1 MNIPSL
7 VIGLA
12 AGLFIGILAC
22 ILYRNKKAKDD
33 KAKIANAEEEALRI
47 INDAIKSAESKKREA
62 TLEAKEEILRSRKEY
77 EKEEKERRADL
88 QKQERRLQQKEENID
103 RKTDAIEKKEEAL
116 AQKHAALDKE
126 NEEIKIIKRSQTE
139 MLERISGFTADEA
152 KKYLIEQV
160 ESEVT
165 HETALKIK
173 EIEARAKDEAD
184 QYAREI
190 VASAIQR
197 CAADHVAEIT
207 VSVVPL
213 PNDEMK
219 GRIIG
224 REGRNI
230 RTIETLTGVDLII
243 DDTPEAITV
252 SCFEPVRR
260 EVARLALEKLIA
272 DGRIHPTHIEEM
284 VAKARREVDAV
295 IKSEGERAVL
305 ETGVRGL
312 HPELVKM
319 LGRLHYR
326 TSYGQNVLQHSIEV
340 AHLAGMMAA
349 ELGADVAT
357 AKRAGLLH
365 DIGKA
370 VDHELEGT
378 HVALGVE
385 FLRKYHEREDVIHA
399 VQAHHNDV
407 EPQTV
412 VACLV
417 QAADA
422 ISAARPGA
430 RRENIENY
438 IKRLEKLEEITGS
451 YPGVETSYAI
461 QAGREVRVMV
471 KPEQVSEDDM
481 VILAR
486 ELAKRIE
493 SELEY
498 PGQIKVHVLRE
509 TKVIEYA
516 KLEKSTAEAPL
527 RRCFFSL
534 L

>member
-1 MNIPSL
+1 MGFELIHIIAIL
-7 VIGLA
+7 IAVVVTAVICFPL
-12 AGLFIGILAC
+12 GIS
-22 ILYRNKKAKDD
+22 YRKKVSEKE
-33 KAKIANAEEEALRI
+33 ISSAEDEARRI
-47 INDAIKSAESKKREA
+47 INEAIKSSENKKREA
-62 TLEAKEEILRSRKEY
+62 LVEAKEEILRNRSEF
-77 EKEEKERRADL
+77 EKEVKVQKADL

-103 RKTDAIEKKEEAL
+103 RKTENIEKKEELL
-116 AQKHAALDKE
+116 AQKHAELE
-126 NEEIKIIKRSQTE
+126 REHEEVRTIKRSQTE
-139 MLERISGFTADEA
+139 MLERISGFTAEDA
-152 KKYLIEQV
+152 KAYLIAQV
-160 ESEVT
+160 ETEVT
-165 HETALKIK
+165 HETAMKIK
-173 EIEARAKDEAD
+173 EIEARAKEEAD
-184 QYAREI
+184 QRAREI
-190 VASAIQR
+190 VATAIQR
-197 CAADHVAEIT
+197 CAADHVSDIT

-260 EVARLALEKLIA
+260 EIARVALEKLIA

-284 VAKARREVDAV
+284 VEKARREVEAV
-295 IKSEGERAVL
+295 IKSEGERATF
-305 ETGVRGL
+305 ETGVRGV
-312 HPELVKM
+312 HPEVQKM

-340 AHLAGMMAA
+340 SHIAGLMAA
-349 ELGADVAT
+349 ELGADVTA

-370 VDHELEGT
+370 LDHEFEGT
-378 HVALGVE
+378 HVNLGVE
-385 FLRKYHEREDVIHA
+385 FCRKYKEKEDILHA
-399 VQAHHNDV
+399 IQAHHGDV
-407 EPQTV
+407 ECKPL

-422 ISAARPGA
+422 VSAARPGA
-430 RRENIENY
+430 RRENLENY
-438 IKRLEKLEEITGS
+438 IKRLEKLEEITGT
-451 YPGVETSYAI
+451 YPGVEKSYAI

-471 KPEQVSEDDM
+471 KPEQVGEDQM

-493 SELEY
+493 NELEY

-509 TKVIEYA
+509 TKVVEYA
-516 KLEKSTAEAPL
+516 K
-527 RRCFFSL
+527 
-534 L
+534 

>member
-1 MNIPSL
+1 MTTVGYIVAAVAAVIALLIGFL
-7 VIGLA
+7 V
-12 AGLFIGILAC
+12 GIQ
-22 ILYRNKKAKDD
+22 YRKKV
-33 KAKIANAEEEALRI
+33 AEKEISSAEDEARRI
-47 INDAIKSAESKKREA
+47 INEAIKSSESKKREA
-62 TLEAKEEILRSRKEY
+62 LLEAKEEILRNRAEY
-77 EKEEKERRADL
+77 EKEVKERRADL

-116 AQKHAALDKE
+116 AEKHEALLREQD
-126 NEEIKIIKRSQTE
+126 EIKLIKRSQTE
-139 MLERISGFTADEA
+139 MLERISGFTAEQA
-152 KKYLIEQV
+152 KEYLIRQV

-165 HETALKIK
+165 HETAMKIK

-184 QYAREI
+184 QRAREI
-190 VASAIQR
+190 VATAIQR

-230 RTIETLTGVDLII
+230 RTLETLTGADLII

-252 SCFEPVRR
+252 SCFEPGRR

-284 VAKARREVDAV
+284 VEKARREVDAV
-295 IKSEGERAVL
+295 IRAEGERATL
-305 ETGVRGL
+305 ETGVRGV
-312 HPELVKM
+312 HPELQKL

-340 AHLAGMMAA
+340 SHIAGMMAA
-349 ELGADVAT
+349 ELGADVAA

-370 VDHELEGT
+370 VDHEMEGT
-378 HVALGVE
+378 HIQLGVE
-385 FLRKYHEREDVIHA
+385 LCRKYKEKEDIIHA
-399 VQAHHNDV
+399 IQAHHGDV
-407 EPQTV
+407 ECKTL

-422 ISAARPGA
+422 VSAARPGA
-430 RRENIENY
+430 RRENLENY
-438 IKRLEKLEEITGS
+438 IKRLEKLEEITGD
-451 YPGVETSYAI
+451 YPGVEKSYAI

-471 KPEQVSEDDM
+471 KPEQVSEDQM

-486 ELAKRIE
+486 ELARRIE

-509 TKVIEYA
+509 TKVVEYA
-516 KLEKSTAEAPL
+516 K
-527 RRCFFSL
+527 
-534 L
+534 

>member
-1 MNIPSL
+1 MDLPSL
-7 VIGLA
+7 AIGLA

-22 ILYRNKKAKDD
+22 ILYRNKKAKND
-33 KAKIANAEEEALRI
+33 KEKIANAEDEALRI
-47 INDAIKSAESKKREA
+47 INEAIKSAENKKREA

-77 EKEEKERRADL
+77 EKEEKERRTDL

-103 RKTDAIEKKEEAL
+103 RKTDAIEKKEETL

-139 MLERISGFTADEA
+139 MLERISGFTAEDA
-152 KKYLIEQV
+152 KKYLIDQV

-173 EIEARAKDEAD
+173 EIEARVKDEAD
-184 QYAREI
+184 QYAREV

-312 HPELVKM
+312 HPELIKM

-407 EPQTV
+407 EPQTI

-471 KPEQVSEDDM
+471 RPEQVSEDDM

-516 KLEKSTAEAPL
+516 K
-527 RRCFFSL
+527 
-534 L
+534 

>member
-1 MNIPSL
+1 MDFEVIHIVAIIVAAL
-7 VIGLA
+7 VALAIGFPL
-12 AGLFIGILAC
+12 GIS
-22 ILYRNKKAKDD
+22 YRKKVSEKE
-33 KAKIANAEEEALRI
+33 ISSAEEEARRI
-47 INDAIKSAESKKREA
+47 INEAIKSSESKKREA
-62 TLEAKEEILRSRKEY
+62 LVEAKEEILRNRSEY
-77 EKEEKERRADL
+77 EKEVKERRNEI
-88 QKQERRLQQKEENID
+88 QKQERRLQQKEENLD
-103 RKTDAIEKKEEAL
+103 RKNENIEKKEEAL
-116 AQKHAALDKE
+116 AAKHADLDRE
-126 NEEIKIIKRSQTE
+126 LEEVANIKRSQTE

-152 KKYLIEQV
+152 KAYLIAQV

-165 HETALKIK
+165 HETAMKIK
-173 EIEARAKDEAD
+173 EIEQRAKEEAD
-184 QYAREI
+184 QRAREI
-190 VASAIQR
+190 VATAIQR
-197 CAADHVAEIT
+197 CAADHAADIT

-260 EVARLALEKLIA
+260 EVARVALERLIA

-284 VAKARREVDAV
+284 VEKARREVDAV
-295 IKSEGERAVL
+295 IKSEGERAAF

-312 HPELVKM
+312 HPEVQKM
-319 LGRLHYR
+319 LGKLHYR

-340 AHLAGMMAA
+340 SQLAGLMAA
-349 ELGADVAT
+349 ELGVDVAT

-370 VDHELEGT
+370 LDHEYEGT
-378 HVALGVE
+378 HISLGVE
-385 FLRKYHEREDVIHA
+385 FCRKFKEKEEILHA
-399 VQAHHNDV
+399 IQAHHGDV
-407 EPQTV
+407 ECKTI

-430 RRENIENY
+430 RRENLENY
-438 IKRLEKLEEITGS
+438 IKRLEKLEEITGT
-451 YPGVETSYAI
+451 YPGVEKSYAI

-471 KPEQVSEDDM
+471 KPEQVSEDQM

-493 SELEY
+493 DELEY

-509 TKVIEYA
+509 TKVVEYA
-516 KLEKSTAEAPL
+516 K
-527 RRCFFSL
+527 
-534 L
+534 

>member
-1 MNIPSL
+1 MNPIIAA
-7 VIGLA
+7 VIGLL
-12 AGLFIGILAC
+12 AGCAVGFLLGRSWWKFDSKRQIESAEDE
-22 ILYRNKKAKDD
+22 AKR
-33 KAKIANAEEEALRI
+33 IVNEAY
-47 INDAIKSAESKKREA
+47 KSAESKKREA
-62 TLEAKEEILRSRKEY
+62 LLEAKEEILKSRSEF
-77 EKEEKERRADL
+77 EKEEKTRRADL
-88 QKQERRLQQKEENID
+88 QRQENRLQQKEETLD
-103 RKTDAIEKKEEAL
+103 RKTDAIEKKEESL
-116 AQKHAALDKE
+116 NQKHAAIDKE
-126 NEEIKIIKRSQTE
+126 AEEIKLIKRSQTE
-139 MLERISGFTADEA
+139 MLERISGFTAEDA
-152 KKYLIEQV
+152 KKYLIAQV

-173 EIEARAKDEAD
+173 EVESRMKEECELR
-184 QYAREI
+184 AREV
-190 VASAIQR
+190 VAQAIQR
-197 CAADHVAEIT
+197 CAADQVAEMT

-260 EVARLALEKLIA
+260 EIARLALEKLIA

-284 VAKARREVDAV
+284 VEKARREVEST
-295 IKSEGERAVL
+295 IKAEGERAVF
-305 ETGVRGL
+305 ECGVRNL

-340 AHLAGMMAA
+340 SHIAGMMAA
-349 ELGADVAT
+349 ELGADVQA

-365 DIGKA
+365 DLGKA

-385 FLRKYHEREDVIHA
+385 FARKYKEKDDIIHA
-399 VQAHHNDV
+399 IEAHHNDV
-407 EPQTV
+407 EPKTI

-430 RRENIENY
+430 RRENLENY
-438 IKRLEKLEEITGS
+438 IKRLEQLETITGS
-451 YPGVETSYAI
+451 YPGVDKAFAI

-471 KPEQVSEDDM
+471 KPEQVSEDHM

-486 ELAKRIE
+486 ELAKKIE
-493 SELEY
+493 EEMEY

-509 TKVIEYA
+509 TKVVEYA
-516 KLEKSTAEAPL
+516 K
-527 RRCFFSL
+527 
-534 L
+534 

>member
-1 MNIPSL
+1 MMQY
-7 VIGLA
+7 
-12 AGLFIGILAC
+12 ILAV
-22 ILYRNKKAKDD
+22 IAFAVAAVVFFPLGIVYRKKVSEKE
-33 KAKIANAEEEALRI
+33 ISSAEEEARRI
-47 INDAIKSAESKKREA
+47 INEAIKSSESKKREA
-62 TLEAKEEILRSRKEY
+62 LVEAKEEILRARSEY
-77 EKEEKERRADL
+77 EKEEKSRRADL
-88 QKQERRLQQKEENID
+88 QKQERRLQQKEENLD
-103 RKTDAIEKKEEAL
+103 RKTENIERKEEAL
-116 AQKHAALDKE
+116 NQKHAEADKE
-126 NEEIKIIKRSQTE
+126 QEEIKLIKRSQTE
-139 MLERISGFTADEA
+139 MLERISGFTAEEA
-152 KKYLIEQV
+152 KNYLIAQM

-173 EIEARAKDEAD
+173 EIEARAKDEAG
-184 QYAREI
+184 QRARES
-190 VASAIQR
+190 VATAIQR

-260 EVARLALEKLIA
+260 EVARVALEKLIA

-284 VAKARREVDAV
+284 VEKARREVDAV
-295 IKSEGERAVL
+295 IKSEGERAAL

-312 HPELVKM
+312 HPEVQKM

-340 AHLAGMMAA
+340 SHIAGLMAA
-349 ELGADVAT
+349 ELGLDVNA

-370 VDHELEGT
+370 LDHEFEGT
-378 HVALGVE
+378 HVNLGVE
-385 FLRKYHEREDVIHA
+385 FCRKYKEKEDILNA
-399 VQAHHNDV
+399 IQAHHGDV
-407 EPQTV
+407 ECKTL

-430 RRENIENY
+430 RRENLENY

-451 YPGVETSYAI
+451 YPGVEKSYAI

-471 KPEQVSEDDM
+471 KPEQVSEDQM

-486 ELAKRIE
+486 ELANRIE
-493 SELEY
+493 NELEY

-509 TKVIEYA
+509 TKVVEYA
-516 KLEKSTAEAPL
+516 K
-527 RRCFFSL
+527 
-534 L
+534 

>member
-12 AGLFIGILAC
+12 TGLFIGILAC

-33 KAKIANAEEEALRI
+33 KEKIANAEEEALRI

-126 NEEIKIIKRSQTE
+126 NEEIKIIKRSQTA

-312 HPELVKM
+312 HPELVKL

-516 KLEKSTAEAPL
+516 K
-527 RRCFFSL
+527 
-534 L
+534 

>member
-1 MNIPSL
+1 MNTVGYI
-7 VIGLA
+7 VA
-12 AGLFIGILAC
+12 AVAAAVALLIGILVG
-22 ILYRNKKAKDD
+22 IQIRKKKAEREISSAEDE
-33 KAKIANAEEEALRI
+33 AKRI
-47 INDAIKSAESKKREA
+47 INEAIKSAESKKREA
-62 TLEAKEEILRSRKEY
+62 LLEAKEEILKNRAEY
-77 EKEEKERRADL
+77 EKEVKERRADM
-88 QKQERRLQQKEENID
+88 QRQERRLQQKEENID

-116 AQKHAALDKE
+116 AEKHDAILKE
-126 NEEIKIIKRSQTE
+126 QDEIKLIKRSQTE
-139 MLERISGFTADEA
+139 MLERISGFTADQA
-152 KKYLIEQV
+152 KEYLIQQV

-165 HETALKIK
+165 HETAMKIK

-184 QYAREI
+184 QRAREI
-190 VASAIQR
+190 VATAIQR

-230 RTIETLTGVDLII
+230 RTLETLTGADLII

-284 VAKARREVDAV
+284 VEKARREVDAV
-295 IKSEGERAVL
+295 IRAEGERAIL
-305 ETGVRGL
+305 ETGVRGV
-312 HPELVKM
+312 HPELQKL

-340 AHLAGMMAA
+340 SHIAGMMAA
-349 ELGADVAT
+349 ELGADVAA

-370 VDHELEGT
+370 VDHEMEGT
-378 HVALGVE
+378 HIQLGVE
-385 FLRKYHEREDVIHA
+385 FCRKYKEKEDIIHA
-399 VQAHHNDV
+399 IQAHHGDV
-407 EPQTV
+407 ECKTL

-422 ISAARPGA
+422 VSAARPGA
-430 RRENIENY
+430 RRENLENY
-438 IKRLEKLEEITGS
+438 IKRLEKLEEITGD
-451 YPGVETSYAI
+451 YPGVEKSYAI

-471 KPEQVSEDDM
+471 KPEQVSEDQM

-486 ELAKRIE
+486 ELARRIE

-509 TKVIEYA
+509 TKVVEYA
-516 KLEKSTAEAPL
+516 K
-527 RRCFFSL
+527 
-534 L
+534 

>member
-1 MNIPSL
+1 MGFELIHIIAV
-7 VIGLA
+7 VIAVVVTAVICFPL
-12 AGLFIGILAC
+12 GIS
-22 ILYRNKKAKDD
+22 YRKKVSEKE
-33 KAKIANAEEEALRI
+33 ISSAEEEARRI
-47 INDAIKSAESKKREA
+47 INEAIKSSENKKREA
-62 TLEAKEEILRSRKEY
+62 LVEAKEEILRARSEY
-77 EKEEKERRADL
+77 EKEEKSRRADL

-103 RKTDAIEKKEEAL
+103 RKTENVEKKEELL
-116 AQKHAALDKE
+116 AQKHAELE
-126 NEEIKIIKRSQTE
+126 REHEEVRTIKRSQTE
-139 MLERISGFTADEA
+139 MLERISGFTAEEA
-152 KKYLIEQV
+152 KAYLIAQV
-160 ESEVT
+160 ETEVT
-165 HETALKIK
+165 HETAMKIK
-173 EIEARAKDEAD
+173 EIEQRAKEEAD
-184 QYAREI
+184 QRAREI
-190 VASAIQR
+190 VATAIQR
-197 CAADHVAEIT
+197 CAADHVSDIT

-260 EVARLALEKLIA
+260 EVARVALEKLIA

-284 VAKARREVDAV
+284 VEKARREVDAI
-295 IKSEGERAVL
+295 IKSEGERATF

-312 HPELVKM
+312 HPEVQKQ
-319 LGRLHYR
+319 LGKLHYR

-340 AHLAGMMAA
+340 SHIAGLMAA
-349 ELGADVAT
+349 ELGADVTA

-365 DIGKA
+365 DLGKA
-370 VDHELEGT
+370 LDHEFEGT
-378 HVALGVE
+378 HVNLGVE
-385 FLRKYHEREDVIHA
+385 FCRKYKEKEEILHA
-399 VQAHHNDV
+399 IQAHHNDV
-407 EPQTV
+407 EPKTL

-430 RRENIENY
+430 RRENLENY
-438 IKRLEKLEEITGS
+438 IKRLEKLEEITGT
-451 YPGVETSYAI
+451 YPGVDKSFAI

-471 KPEQVSEDDM
+471 KPEQVSEDEM
-481 VILAR
+481 IILAR

-493 SELEY
+493 NELEY

-516 KLEKSTAEAPL
+516 K
-527 RRCFFSL
+527 
-534 L
+534 

>member
-1 MNIPSL
+1 MNTVGYI
-7 VIGLA
+7 VA
-12 AGLFIGILAC
+12 AVAAAVALLIGILVG
-22 ILYRNKKAKDD
+22 IQIRKKKAEREISSAEDE
-33 KAKIANAEEEALRI
+33 AKRI
-47 INDAIKSAESKKREA
+47 INEAIKSAESKKREA
-62 TLEAKEEILRSRKEY
+62 LLEAKEEILKNRAEY
-77 EKEEKERRADL
+77 EKEVKERRADM
-88 QKQERRLQQKEENID
+88 QRQERRLQQKEENID

-116 AQKHAALDKE
+116 AEKHDAILKE
-126 NEEIKIIKRSQTE
+126 QDEIKLIKRSQTE
-139 MLERISGFTADEA
+139 MLERISGFTADQA
-152 KKYLIEQV
+152 KEYLIQQV

-165 HETALKIK
+165 HETAMKIK

-184 QYAREI
+184 QRAREI
-190 VASAIQR
+190 VATAIQR

-230 RTIETLTGVDLII
+230 RTLETLTGADLII

-284 VAKARREVDAV
+284 VEKARREVDAV
-295 IKSEGERAVL
+295 IRAEGERAVL
-305 ETGVRGL
+305 ETGVRGV
-312 HPELVKM
+312 HPELQKL
-319 LGRLHYR
+319 LGRLPYR

-340 AHLAGMMAA
+340 SHIAGMMAA
-349 ELGADVAT
+349 ELGADVTA

-370 VDHELEGT
+370 VDHEMEGT
-378 HVALGVE
+378 HIQLGVE
-385 FLRKYHEREDVIHA
+385 FCRKYKEKEDIIHA
-399 VQAHHNDV
+399 IQAHHGDV
-407 EPQTV
+407 ECKTL

-422 ISAARPGA
+422 VSAARPGA
-430 RRENIENY
+430 RRENLENY
-438 IKRLEKLEEITGS
+438 IKRLEKLEEITS
-451 YPGVETSYAI
+451 DYPGVEKSYAI

-471 KPEQVSEDDM
+471 KPEQVSEDQM
-481 VILAR
+481 VILAHD
-486 ELAKRIE
+486 LARRIE

-509 TKVIEYA
+509 TKVVEYA
-516 KLEKSTAEAPL
+516 K
-527 RRCFFSL
+527 
-534 L
+534 